1 MSYRLLGREPGGRQ
15 GSGRDERSHGC
26 FFLGT
31 LESELCDVACGMF
44 DETMD
49 LACLGLCIR
58 FRGGSAS
65 SVWKSEGAMTMMAS
79 EWSWH
84 AVAIAPLEMRRRR
97 VRRSAGVI
105 VNGSEAERCEDSDSD
120 RILDSGVSSAS
131 SASESGEDRPGN
143 VDEDGHRPIRRVQVH
158 DASEECV
165 WHALVESSKW

>member
-1 MSYRLLGREPGGRQ
+1 
-15 GSGRDERSHGC
+15 
-26 FFLGT
+26 
-31 LESELCDVACGMF
+31 MF

-58 FRGGSAS
+58 CRGGSAS

-120 RILDSGVSSAS
+120 RILD
-131 SASESGEDRPGN
+131 
-143 VDEDGHRPIRRVQVH
+143 EDGHRPIRRVQVH

>member
-1 MSYRLLGREPGGRQ
+1 
-15 GSGRDERSHGC
+15 
-26 FFLGT
+26 
-31 LESELCDVACGMF
+31 
-44 DETMD
+44 
-49 LACLGLCIR
+49 
-58 FRGGSAS
+58 
-65 SVWKSEGAMTMMAS
+65 MTMMAS